1 MTAAARPTPRH
12 LGARGRF
19 ASPDAGSSAIELVLY
34 TPLLMLITFLV
45 VQFALSWYGQEIAG
59 ATAREAARVARAEGG
74 TPEALDHAEARGRD
88 YAEAIGKG
96 TFVDVDVDVVLVDP
110 GTVSA
115 TVTGRSMEIIP
126 GWAPGV
132 QAVVQGPVEMFRPDQ

>member
-1 MTAAARPTPRH
+1 
-12 LGARGRF
+12 
-19 ASPDAGSSAIELVLY
+19 
-34 TPLLMLITFLV
+34 MLITFLV
-45 VQFALSWYGQEIAG
+45 VQFALTWYGQEIAV
-59 ATAREAARVARAEGG
+59 ATAREAARVARVEGG
-74 TPEALDHAEARGRD
+74 GDLALQH
-88 YAEAIGKG
+88 AEAIGKG